1 MKQRAGFPV
10 PGRREFGVLKR
21 PVAGSG
27 EWPHVYHCMRS
38 ETNHVNDLPAAAMNL
53 PTDDA
58 GRTALIL
65 DIVAK
70 ETGVA
75 RDRLALD
82 QSLVALEVPSLDM
95 VQTVFELESRFGI
108 EIPVMSSA
116 GSTEFET
123 VGDLVAQVLT
133 AIGQQGST

>member
-1 MKQRAGFPV
+1 
-10 PGRREFGVLKR
+10 L
-21 PVAGSG
+21 
-27 EWPHVYHCMRS
+27 
-38 ETNHVNDLPAAAMNL
+38 NDLPAPARPL

-82 QSLVALEVPSLDM
+82 QSLAALEVPSLDM

-108 EIPVMSSA
+108 EVPVMSNA
-116 GSTEFET
+116 GGTEFET
-123 VGDLVAQVLT
+123 VGDLVAQVLA
-133 AIGQQGST
+133 AIRQNDPV

>member
-1 MKQRAGFPV
+1 
-10 PGRREFGVLKR
+10 
-21 PVAGSG
+21 
-27 EWPHVYHCMRS
+27 
-38 ETNHVNDLPAAAMNL
+38 VNDAPTPLPQPALL

-75 RDRLALD
+75 RDRLLLD
-82 QSLVALEVPSLDM
+82 ASLSALEIPSLDM

-108 EIPVMSSA
+108 EIPVIA
-116 GSTEFET
+116 DRTGAEFET
-123 VGDLVAQVLT
+123 VGDLVQHVLA
-133 AIGQQGST
+133 AIRDQTRSGQR

>member
-1 MKQRAGFPV
+1 
-10 PGRREFGVLKR
+10 
-21 PVAGSG
+21 
-27 EWPHVYHCMRS
+27 
-38 ETNHVNDLPAAAMNL
+38 VNDLPATATKL
-53 PTDDA
+53 PTDDV

-75 RDRLALD
+75 RDRLALG
-82 QSLVALEVPSLDM
+82 QSLAALEVASLDM

-108 EIPVMSSA
+108 EIPVMSNA
-116 GSTEFET
+116 GGTEFET

-133 AIGQQGST
+133 AINSQQERV

>member
-1 MKQRAGFPV
+1 MCGDHDRDDDVIDAPTPSPQPT
-10 PGRREFGVLKR
+10 PI
-21 PVAGSG
+21 
-27 EWPHVYHCMRS
+27 
-38 ETNHVNDLPAAAMNL
+38 

-75 RDRLALD
+75 RDRLLPGE
-82 QSLVALEVPSLDM
+82 SLTALEIPSLDM

-108 EIPVMSSA
+108 EIPVVA
-116 GSTEFET
+116 DRTGAEFET
-123 VGDLVAQVLT
+123 VGDLVQHVLA
-133 AIGQQGST
+133 AIRDQGLAPSRP

>member
-1 MKQRAGFPV
+1 M
-10 PGRREFGVLKR
+10 
-21 PVAGSG
+21 
-27 EWPHVYHCMRS
+27 
-38 ETNHVNDLPAAAMNL
+38 NDLPAAAVTL
-53 PTDDA
+53 PTDDD
-58 GRTALIL
+58 GRRALIL

-70 ETGVA
+70 ETGVP

-82 QSLVALEVPSLDM
+82 QSLAALEVPSLDM

-108 EIPVMSSA
+108 EIPIMSSA

-133 AIGQQGST
+133 AIGQQGRA

>member
-1 MKQRAGFPV
+1 
-10 PGRREFGVLKR
+10 
-21 PVAGSG
+21 
-27 EWPHVYHCMRS
+27 
-38 ETNHVNDLPAAAMNL
+38 VNDLSAPADAL
-53 PTDDA
+53 PTNDA

-82 QSLVALEVPSLDM
+82 QSLAALEVPSLDM

-108 EIPVMSSA
+108 EIPVMSNA

-123 VGDLVAQVLT
+123 VGDLVAQVLH
-133 AIGQQGST
+133 AIGQKV

>member
-1 MKQRAGFPV
+1 
-10 PGRREFGVLKR
+10 
-21 PVAGSG
+21 
-27 EWPHVYHCMRS
+27 
-38 ETNHVNDLPAAAMNL
+38 
-53 PTDDA
+53 
-58 GRTALIL
+58 
-65 DIVAK
+65 
-70 ETGVA
+70 
-75 RDRLALD
+75 
-82 QSLVALEVPSLDM
+82 M